1 MPVANDV
8 AELSGDSADDASADV
23 HEGTRRFE
31 KMVKAAEAGYVNA
44 PVDLR
49 YISKPMSKNPSEA
62 TASVASFLS
71 SMYQSVAE
79 TLPDIRDE
87 ACDFEIET
95 TLAAPEDETDKVD
108 PYGDSIL
115 RSTTTRPA
123 VKTRAPRKDKVKKV
137 RKFQK
142 SIKVDLARKPE
153 LGGLHEERYLPPG
166 SLKEIWEQY
175 KVLNTPAASFVTFY
189 RVAG

>member
-1 MPVANDV
+1 MVTKPLAEHLQANFNHWNQIPMHLWLEDDRSP
-8 AELSGDSADDASADV
+8 LSKDRLHCLGNIVVYERIKDKLKQEDCA
-23 HEGTRRFE
+23 RRFE

-108 PYGDSIL
+108 
-115 RSTTTRPA
+115 
-123 VKTRAPRKDKVKKV
+123 
-137 RKFQK
+137 
-142 SIKVDLARKPE
+142 LARKPE